1 MNAIR
6 EIVNEK
12 TANDFGPAVRLVK
25 NANIILTEAR
35 NELPSV
41 NNSSLEG
48 ERLIE
53 TCRVQKDIINAP
65 WSGGIGC
72 N

>member
-1 MNAIR
+1 MSTISQ
-6 EIVNEK
+6 IVNEK
-12 TANDFGPAVRLVK
+12 TANDFGSAVRLVK
-25 NANIILTEAR
+25 NANIILAEAR
-35 NELPSV
+35 HKLPSV
-41 NNSSLEG
+41 DNSSPEG

-65 WSGGIGC
+65 WSGGVGC